1 MWHIFGISK
10 HSRILAKNLTN
21 FFFVRGAYAEHEKN
35 VDIKHKSPHEGNQNR
50 PKTYYVK
57 LSFTKEVQWQ
67 GYYEISSASYSSFLE
82 AN

>member
-35 VDIKHKSPHEGNQNR
+35 VDIKHKSPH
-50 PKTYYVK
+50 
-57 LSFTKEVQWQ
+57 
-67 GYYEISSASYSSFLE
+67 
-82 AN
+82 